1 MNTRH
6 DEQHWAEMAA
16 KAEAGEFRPT
26 PGGEHLTGEA
36 AAAAGRALI
45 QHGYGT
51 TDPNK
56 LHRIITGRPSL
67 SSRADGISGRSPKR
81 QVRLP
86 QDLNDWLETY
96 ADAHGQTVSEVMRN
110 ALERYRAAD

>member
-45 QHGYGT
+45 QHGYG
-51 TDPNK
+51 
-56 LHRIITGRPSL
+56 ITGRPSL
-67 SSRADGISGRSPKR
+67 SSRADGVSGRSPKR

-86 QDLNDWLETY
+86 QELNDWLETY

-110 ALERYRAAD
+110 ALKRYRAAD